1 MVCFQHSG
9 FLVILNVSTQGH
21 SSWING
27 IFKLKASGL
36 LFTELCALPFQI
48 ILSLLLSAALKTS
61 EIMQYL
67 CQQAHNFCM
76 VGHQSYL
83 LLRLEFADTSFNCFS
98 LEYRHLAFS
107 TLFKFPHSQSAE
119 IVGCRQRV
127 FPSTKMSLFLS
138 ELLSLAH

>member
-9 FLVILNVSTQGH
+9 FLFILNVSTQSQ

-36 LFTELCALPFQI
+36 LFIELCALPIQI

-67 CQQAHNFCM
+67 CQQVQNFCM

-83 LLRLEFADTSFNCFS
+83 LLRPGFADTSFNCFN
-98 LEYRHLAFS
+98 LGYKHLAFS
-107 TLFKFPHSQSAE
+107 TLFKFPDSQSAE
-119 IVGCRQRV
+119 FVGCKQRV
-127 FPSTKMSLFLS
+127 FPSTKMLV
-138 ELLSLAH
+138 

>member
-9 FLVILNVSTQGH
+9 FLVILNVSTQGQ

-36 LFTELCALPFQI
+36 LFIELRALPIQI

-67 CQQAHNFCM
+67 CLVSGKAWGDM
-76 VGHQSYL
+76 
-83 LLRLEFADTSFNCFS
+83 
-98 LEYRHLAFS
+98 
-107 TLFKFPHSQSAE
+107 
-119 IVGCRQRV
+119 
-127 FPSTKMSLFLS
+127 
-138 ELLSLAH
+138 

>member
-9 FLVILNVSTQGH
+9 ISVILNVSTQSQ

-27 IFKLKASGL
+27 IFKLTASGL
-36 LFTELCALPFQI
+36 LFIELRALPIQI

-76 VGHQSYL
+76 VRHQSYL
-83 LLRLEFADTSFNCFS
+83 LLRLGFADTSFNCFN
-98 LEYRHLAFS
+98 LGYKHLAFS
-107 TLFKFPHSQSAE
+107 TLFKFPHCQSAE
-119 IVGCRQRV
+119 IIGCRQRV
-127 FPSTKMSLFLS
+127 FPSTKMPLFLI